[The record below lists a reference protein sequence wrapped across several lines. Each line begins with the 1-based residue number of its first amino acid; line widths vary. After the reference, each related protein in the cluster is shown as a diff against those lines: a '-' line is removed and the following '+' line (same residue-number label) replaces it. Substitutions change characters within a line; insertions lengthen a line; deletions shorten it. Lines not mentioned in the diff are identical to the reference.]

1 MIVMLTGKICLA
13 SASPRRQELLQQI
26 GVNFVVDKS
35 DIDETVGSN
44 EIPEQYVT
52 RMAYEKASAVY
63 DRRQKQNESFLP
75 VLGADTVVVIDNSIL
90 GKPANKTEA
99 FNMLTR
105 LSGQTHEVLTA
116 ISLILKNKREIHAL
130 NISRVTFNVLD
141 EKDISYYVASGEA
154 DDKAGGYGVQGKAA
168 AFISRLEGSYS
179 AVVGLPLFELTEI
192 LKKAYESRQ

>member
-1 MIVMLTGKICLA
+1 MALTGKICLA

-35 DIDETVGSN
+35 DIDETVGNN
-44 EIPEQYVT
+44 ETPEQYVA

-63 DRRQKQNESFLP
+63 DRRKKQNKSFLP
-75 VLGADTVVVIDNSIL
+75 VLGADTVVVIDDSIL

-116 ISLILKNKREIHAL
+116 ISLILKNEKEIHAL
-130 NISRVTFNVLD
+130 NISRVTFSVLD
-141 EKDISYYVASGEA
+141 ERDISSYVASGEA
-154 DDKAGGYGVQGKAA
+154 NDKAGGYGVQGKAA
-168 AFISRLEGSYS
+168 VFISRLEGSYS
-179 AVVGLPLFELTEI
+179 AVVGLPLFELSE
-192 LKKAYESRQ
+192 LFKKAYENRR